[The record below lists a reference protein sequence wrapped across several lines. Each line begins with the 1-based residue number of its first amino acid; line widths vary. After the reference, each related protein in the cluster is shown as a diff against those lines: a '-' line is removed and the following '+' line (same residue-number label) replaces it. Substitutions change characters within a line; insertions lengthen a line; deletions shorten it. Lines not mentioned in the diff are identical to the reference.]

1 MSRFEKAE
9 KALVTNR
16 HARHRYHILE
26 RLEAGIALEG
36 PEVKSVR
43 DGRANLREAYARIR
57 RGEAFLFNC
66 HISPY
71 ANAGPFAPEPTRE
84 RKLLL
89 HRREILRLQAATDRS
104 GHTLVP
110 LRMYLKNRRVKVE
123 IAIARAKKLHD
134 KRDAKRRE
142 TIDREAAQDVKD
154 ARQRR

>member
-1 MSRFEKAE
+1 MSHSEEVEKP
-9 KALVTNR
+9 LVTNR
-16 HARHRYHILE
+16 QARHRYHILE
-26 RLEAGIALEG
+26 RFEAGIALEG
-36 PEVKSVR
+36 SEVKSVR
-43 DGRANLREAYARIR
+43 EGRANLRDAYARVR

-71 ANAGPFAPEPTRE
+71 AQAGPFAPNPTRE

-110 LRMYLKNRRVKVE
+110 LRLYLKRRRVKVE
-123 IAIARAKKLHD
+123 IAVARAKKMYD
-134 KRDAKRRE
+134 KREAKRRE
-142 TIDREAAQDVKD
+142 TIDREAAQAVKA